1 MIKGWRNDPKWV
13 EFYRLRD
20 ERRIQRE
27 IERMKMM
34 AQMQALSDD
43 IERSLR
49 TLERKPLTEVAWA

>member
-27 IERMKMM
+27 IESMKMM